1 VRTGF
6 LLKLLGAAAGVLVAA
21 AVAWVAYA
29 WYDSRLPATYNVMEY
44 GRLDYGG
51 GPVPD
56 GASSSHGA
64 HTGAIL
70 VSGLRASAAGPPDAR
85 FTLTAQRARIR
96 LPSGRVLDALTF
108 DGRVPGPELRVR
120 QGDLV
125 EVTLRNRD
133 IPSGVTIHWHG
144 VDVPNAEDGVAGV
157 TQDAVMPGSSYTYRF
172 RADQVGTFWY
182 HTHQASSDEVRRG
195 LFGAFVIEPT
205 DAAAREALDLALVA
219 HDFDGVQTL
228 NGRDGVQRRRVEAG
242 TGVRLRLVNSD
253 NTPRRFALVGT
264 PFRVVAIDGTDLHEP
279 GPIRA
284 RTLVIAAGGRYDLAF
299 AMPSTPVELSV
310 AEGDPALALSGDGRG
325 RLLSPVP
332 TRTFDPFGYGR
343 PTETPFDAA
352 SSFDREFEL
361 RIGRKPGFLDGKPGY
376 HWSLNGG
383 IYPDVPTF
391 VVEEGDL
398 VKMTVENASGR
409 VHPMHLHGH
418 HLLVLSRDG
427 RPATGSPWW
436 VDTLDV
442 RDGERYELAF
452 RADNPG
458 LWMDHCHNLGHAAA
472 GLTMH
477 LAYAVVSTPFL
488 VGGHSHN
495 RPE

>member
-1 VRTGF
+1 MRTG
-6 LLKLLGAAAGVLVAA
+6 LVKLAAVAGVVFVAA
-21 AVAWVAYA
+21 AVAWLGYG
-29 WYDSRLPATYNVMEY
+29 WYDSRLPATYNVMDY
-44 GRLDYGG
+44 GHLDYGG
-51 GPVPD
+51 GSIPA
-56 GASSSHGA
+56 GGSSHGA
-64 HTGAIL
+64 HTGSIP
-70 VSGLRASAAGPPDAR
+70 VSDLRAPPAGMPDAR
-85 FTLTAQRARIR
+85 FTITAQAARIR
-96 LPSGRVLDALTF
+96 LPSGRLLDALTF

-133 IPSGVTIHWHG
+133 VPSGVTIHWHG
-144 VDVPNAEDGVAGV
+144 VDVPNSEDGVAGV
-157 TQDAVMPGSSYTYRF
+157 TQDAVPPGSSHTYRF
-172 RADQVGTFWY
+172 RADEVGTFWY
-182 HTHQASSDEVRRG
+182 HTHQSSSEEVRRG
-195 LFGAFVIEPT
+195 LFGAFVIEPKVGPAEDT
-205 DAAAREALDLALVA
+205 LDLAVVA

-228 NGRDGVQRRRVEAG
+228 NGRDGVQRRAVDPE
-242 TGVRLRLVNSD
+242 TPVRLRLVNSD
-253 NTPRRFALVGT
+253 NTPRRFALAGT
-264 PFRVVAIDGTDLHEP
+264 PFRVAAIDGTDLREP
-279 GPIRA
+279 EPIRA
-284 RTLVIAAGGRYDLAF
+284 QTLVVAAGGRYDIAF
-299 AMPSTPVELSV
+299 TMPATPVELSV
-310 AEGDPALALSGDGRG
+310 DAGDPAIAFSSDGRG

-332 TRTFDPFGYGR
+332 ARTFDPLAYGR
-343 PTETPFDAA
+343 AAETPFDAG

-361 RIGRKPGFLDGKPGY
+361 RIGRKPGFLDGRPGY

-383 IYPDVPTF
+383 VFPDVPVF

-398 VKMTVENASGR
+398 VKLTVENTSGR

-458 LWMDHCHNLGHAAA
+458 LWMNHCHNLGHAAA

-477 LAYAVVSTPFL
+477 VAYAGVSTPFL
-488 VGGHSHN
+488 VGGHAHN